1 MIERTS
7 LFWAKQTCVFVLFL
21 SDFFGSGFVG
31 LGGLTG
37 LRETPGGNYIPFYSF
52 LPSKNWQSLGLH
64 YSPGDFS
71 RT

>member
-37 LRETPGGNYIPFYSF
+37 LRETPGGNYVVGQE
-52 LPSKNWQSLGLH
+52 KTTN
-64 YSPGDFS
+64 
-71 RT
+71 